1 MAAPTIIHF
10 LRHGLVHNPDQ
21 ILYARLPRFR
31 LSTEG
36 QRQAAAAG
44 EYLKDRPLT
53 AIWSS
58 PMLRARQTARAIE
71 QHHALPV
78 RISHLITETHTPHE
92 GKPLAELAATNWDLF
107 SDLPPGYETTPDIFD
122 RAQRFIRRLRREYA
136 GGEVAAVSHGHV
148 LLWMHLWVRGLPF
161 TLETQFDIDPFPET
175 ASITTLTF
183 DDGADLPTLTYH
195 RPY

>member
-1 MAAPTIIHF
+1 MATA
-10 LRHGLVHNPDQ
+10 D
-21 ILYARLPRFR
+21 
-31 LSTEG
+31 STDDDT
-36 QRQAAAAG
+36 AAG
-44 EYLKDRPLT
+44 DSSGPPACLTGAPGEVLFRFDSAGKVKRCLHLQRMLHDPPLIRWAT
-53 AIWSS
+53 WF
-58 PMLRARQTARAIE
+58 
-71 QHHALPV
+71 
-78 RISHLITETHTPHE
+78 LI
-92 GKPLAELAATNWDLF
+92 

-183 DDGADLPTLTYH
+183 DDGADLPALTYH
-195 RPY
+195 SPY